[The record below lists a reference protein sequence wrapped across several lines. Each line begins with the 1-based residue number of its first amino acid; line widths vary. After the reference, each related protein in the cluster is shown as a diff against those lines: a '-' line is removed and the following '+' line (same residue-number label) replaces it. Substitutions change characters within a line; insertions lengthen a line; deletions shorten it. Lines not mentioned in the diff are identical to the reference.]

1 MASSFTTNFAIE
13 KPATGE
19 QSGSWGDT
27 TNFNFDLFD
36 RLAGYKSIT
45 LSNTSSTLTVRP
57 SSPSQ
62 GASNVEDGMYRAIKF
77 VDGGDIGGTVTLT
90 VGPNTSATFFLFQN
104 ALSGSRDI
112 TVTQGSGSNAT
123 ITNGQ
128 TAMIYC
134 DGGGSGAA
142 VVSISDSL
150 AMSSP
155 KITGGTITG
164 ITDLAI
170 ADGGTGA
177 STAAAARTNL
187 NVDEAGSAVALAIA
201 LG

>member
-13 KPATGE
+13 KPNTGE
-19 QSGSWGDT
+19 QSGTWGDT

-62 GASNVEDGMYRAIKF
+62 GSSNVEDGMYRAIKF
-77 VDGGDIGGTVTLT
+77 VDGGDIGGNVTLT
-90 VGPNTSATFFLFQN
+90 VGPNTSATFFMFQN

-112 TVTQGSGSNAT
+112 AVTQGSGANVT
-123 ITNGQ
+123 VPNGQ
-128 TAMIYC
+128 SAIVYC
-134 DGGGSGAA
+134 DGAGSGAA
-142 VVSISDSL
+142 VVDIGGSL
-150 AMSSP
+150 SMSNA

-177 STAAAARTNL
+177 SSASAARANL

>member
-13 KPATGE
+13 KPNTGE
-19 QSGSWGDT
+19 QSGTWGDT

-62 GASNVEDGMYRAIKF
+62 GSSNVEDGMYRAIKF
-77 VDGGDIGGTVTLT
+77 VDGGDIGGNVTLT
-90 VGPNTSATFFLFQN
+90 VGPNTSATFFMFQN

-112 TVTQGSGSNAT
+112 AVTQGAGANVT
-123 ITNGQ
+123 VPNGQ
-128 TAMIYC
+128 SAIVYC
-134 DGGGSGAA
+134 DGAGSGAA
-142 VVSISDSL
+142 VVDIGGSL
-150 AMSSP
+150 SMSNA

-177 STAAAARTNL
+177 SSASAARANL

>member
-1 MASSFTTNFAIE
+1 MPSTFSTNFAIE

-27 TNFNFDLFD
+27 TNNNFDIFD
-36 RLAGYKSIT
+36 RLAGFSAVT
-45 LSNTSSTLTVRP
+45 LSSTSETLQVRP
-57 SSPSQ
+57 ASPSQ
-62 GASNVEDGMYRAIKF
+62 GSSNLEDGMFRAIKF
-77 VDGGDIGGTVTLT
+77 EDGGDIGGTVNLT
-90 VGPNTSATFFLFQN
+90 VAPNTAAAFFLLQN
-104 ALSGSRDI
+104 DLSGSRDI
-112 TVTQGSGSNAT
+112 SVGQGTGANVTVV
-123 ITNGQ
+123 NGQ
-128 TAMIYC
+128 TAIIYC
-134 DGGGSGAA
+134 DGGGSGA
-142 VVSISDSL
+142 VVYSIGDNL
-150 AMSSP
+150 TMSNAN
-155 KITGGTITG
+155 ITGGAISG

>member
-13 KPATGE
+13 KPNTGE
-19 QSGSWGDT
+19 QSGTWGDT

-45 LSNTSSTLTVRP
+45 LSSTSSTLTVRP

-62 GASNVEDGMYRAIKF
+62 GSSNVEDGMYRAIKF
-77 VDGGDIGGTVTLT
+77 VDGGDIGGNVTLT
-90 VGPNTSATFFLFQN
+90 VGPDTSATFFMFQN

-112 TVTQGSGSNAT
+112 AVTQGSGANVT
-123 ITNGQ
+123 VPNGQ
-128 TAMIYC
+128 SAIVYC
-134 DGGGSGAA
+134 DGAGSGAA
-142 VVSISDSL
+142 VVDIGGSL
-150 AMSSP
+150 SMSNA

-177 STAAAARTNL
+177 SSASAARANL

>member
-57 SSPSQ
+57 TSPSQ

-112 TVTQGSGSNAT
+112 TVTQGSGANAT

-128 TAMIYC
+128 TAMLYC
-134 DGGGSGAA
+134 DGAGAGAA

-164 ITDLAI
+164 ITDLAV

-187 NVDEAGSAVALAIA
+187 SVDEAGTAVALAIA

>member
-13 KPATGE
+13 KPNTGE
-19 QSGSWGDT
+19 QSGTWGDT

-36 RLAGYKSIT
+36 RLAGFKAIT

-62 GASNVEDGMYRAIKF
+62 GSSNVEDGMYRAIKF

-112 TVTQGSGSNAT
+112 SVTQGSGANAT
-123 ITNGQ
+123 VTNGQ
-128 TAMIYC
+128 TAMVYC
-134 DGGGSGAA
+134 DGAGSGAA
-142 VVSISDSL
+142 VISISDSL

-164 ITDLAI
+164 ITDLAV

>member
-13 KPATGE
+13 KPNTGE

-27 TNFNFDLFD
+27 TKCNCDLVE
-36 RLAGYKSIT
+36 RLAGYTSIT
-45 LSNTSSTLTVRP
+45 LSNASSTLTVRP

-62 GASNVEDGMYRAIKF
+62 GSSNVQDGMYRAIKF

-90 VGPNTSATFFLFQN
+90 VGPNTSATFFMFQN

-112 TVTQGSGSNAT
+112 VVTQGSGANVTVA
-123 ITNGQ
+123 NGQ
-128 TAMIYC
+128 SAIVYC
-134 DGGGSGAA
+134 DGAGSGAA
-142 VVSISDSL
+142 VVDIGGSL
-150 AMSSP
+150 SMSNA

-177 STAAAARTNL
+177 SSASAARANL

>member
-13 KPATGE
+13 KPNTGE
-19 QSGSWGDT
+19 QSGTWGDT

-62 GASNVEDGMYRAIKF
+62 GSSNVEDGMYRAIKF
-77 VDGGDIGGTVTLT
+77 VDGGDIGGNVTLT
-90 VGPNTSATFFLFQN
+90 VGPNTSATFFMFQN

-112 TVTQGSGSNAT
+112 AVTQGSGANVT
-123 ITNGQ
+123 VLNGQ
-128 TAMIYC
+128 SAIVYC
-134 DGGGSGAA
+134 DGAGSGAA
-142 VVSISDSL
+142 VVDIGGSL
-150 AMSSP
+150 SMSNA

-177 STAAAARTNL
+177 SSASAARANL

>member
-13 KPATGE
+13 KPNTGE

-45 LSNTSSTLTVRP
+45 LSNASSTLTVRP

-62 GASNVEDGMYRAIKF
+62 GSSNVQDGMYRAIKF

-90 VGPNTSATFFLFQN
+90 VGPNTSATFFMFQN

-112 TVTQGSGSNAT
+112 VVTQGSGANVTVA
-123 ITNGQ
+123 NGQ
-128 TAMIYC
+128 SAIVYC
-134 DGGGSGAA
+134 DGAGSGAA
-142 VVSISDSL
+142 VVDIGGSL
-150 AMSSP
+150 SMSNA

-177 STAAAARTNL
+177 SSASAARANL

>member
-13 KPATGE
+13 KPNTGE
-19 QSGSWGDT
+19 QSGTWGDT

-62 GASNVEDGMYRAIKF
+62 GSSNVQDGMYRAIKF
-77 VDGGDIGGTVTLT
+77 VDGGDIGGNVTLT
-90 VGPNTSATFFLFQN
+90 VGPNTSATFFMFQN

-112 TVTQGSGSNAT
+112 AVTQGSGANVT
-123 ITNGQ
+123 VLNGQ
-128 TAMIYC
+128 SAIVYC
-134 DGGGSGAA
+134 DGAGSGAA
-142 VVSISDSL
+142 VVDIGGSL
-150 AMSSP
+150 SMSNA

-177 STAAAARTNL
+177 SSASAARANL

>member
-1 MASSFTTNFAIE
+1 MASSFSTNLGIE

-19 QSGSWGDT
+19 LSGTWGDV
-27 TNFNFDLFD
+27 TNFNFDIFD
-36 RLAGYKSIT
+36 RVVGYKSVT
-45 LSNTSSTLTVRP
+45 LSNTSSTLTVRA
-57 SSPSQ
+57 SSPSS
-62 GASNVEDGMYRAIKF
+62 GSSNVQDGMYRAIKF

-90 VGPNTSATFFLFQN
+90 VGPNTSSNIFLFQN

-112 TVTQGSGSNAT
+112 TVTQGSGANAT
-123 ITNGQ
+123 ITNGK
-128 TAMIYC
+128 TAIVYC
-134 DGGGSGAA
+134 DGAGSGAA
-142 VVSISDSL
+142 VVSVSDNL

-164 ITDLAI
+164 ITDLAV

-177 STAAAARTNL
+177 SNAAGARTNL
-187 NVDEAGSAVALAIA
+187 DVDQAGTAVALAIA

>member
-13 KPATGE
+13 KPNTGE
-19 QSGSWGDT
+19 QSGTWGDT

-36 RLAGYKSIT
+36 RLAGFKAIT

-62 GASNVEDGMYRAIKF
+62 GSSNVEDGMYRAIKF

-112 TVTQGSGSNAT
+112 SVTQGSGANAT
-123 ITNGQ
+123 VTNGQ
-128 TAMIYC
+128 TAMVYC
-134 DGGGSGAA
+134 DGAGSGAA
-142 VVSISDSL
+142 VISISDSL

-164 ITDLAI
+164 ITDLAV

-177 STAAAARTNL
+177 SNAAAARTNL
-187 NVDEAGSAVALAIA
+187 NVDEAGTAVALAIA

>member
-13 KPATGE
+13 KPNTGE
-19 QSGSWGDT
+19 QSGTWGDT

-36 RLAGYKSIT
+36 RLAGFKAIT

-62 GASNVEDGMYRAIKF
+62 GSSNVEDGMYRAIKF

-90 VGPNTSATFFLFQN
+90 VGPNTSATCFLFQN

-112 TVTQGSGSNAT
+112 RVTQGSGANAT
-123 ITNGQ
+123 VTNGQ
-128 TAMIYC
+128 TAMVYC
-134 DGGGSGAA
+134 DGAGSGAA
-142 VVSISDSL
+142 VISISDSL

-164 ITDLAI
+164 ITDLAV

-177 STAAAARTNL
+177 SNAAAARTNL
-187 NVDEAGSAVALAIA
+187 NVDEAGTAVALAIA

>member
-57 SSPSQ
+57 TSPSQ
-62 GASNVEDGMYRAIKF
+62 GSSNVEDGMYRAIKF

-112 TVTQGSGSNAT
+112 TVTQGSGANAT

-128 TAMIYC
+128 TAMLYC
-134 DGGGSGAA
+134 DGAGSGAA

-164 ITDLAI
+164 ITDLAV

-187 NVDEAGSAVALAIA
+187 SVDEAGTAVALAIA

>member
-13 KPATGE
+13 KPNTGE
-19 QSGSWGDT
+19 QSGTWGDT

-45 LSNTSSTLTVRP
+45 LSSTSSTLTVRP

-62 GASNVEDGMYRAIKF
+62 GSSNVEDGMYRAIKF
-77 VDGGDIGGTVTLT
+77 VDGGDIGGNVTLT
-90 VGPNTSATFFLFQN
+90 VGPNTSATFFMFQN

-112 TVTQGSGSNAT
+112 AVTQGSGANVT
-123 ITNGQ
+123 VPNGQ
-128 TAMIYC
+128 SAIVYC
-134 DGGGSGAA
+134 DGAGSGAA
-142 VVSISDSL
+142 VVDIGGSL
-150 AMSSP
+150 SMSNA

-177 STAAAARTNL
+177 SSASAARANL

>member
-1 MASSFTTNFAIE
+1 MPSTFSTNFAIE

-27 TNFNFDLFD
+27 TNHNFDIFD
-36 RLAGYKSIT
+36 RLAGYKSVT
-45 LSNTSSTLTVRP
+45 LSSTSETLQVRP

-62 GASNVEDGMYRAIKF
+62 GASNLEDGMFRAIKF
-77 VDGGDIGGTVTLT
+77 EDASDIGGTVNLT
-90 VGPNTSATFFLFQN
+90 VAPNTAAAFFLFQN
-104 ALSGSRDI
+104 DLSGSRDI
-112 TVTQGSGSNAT
+112 SVGQGTGSNVTVA
-123 ITNGQ
+123 NGQ
-128 TAMIYC
+128 TAIVYC
-134 DGGGSGAA
+134 DGAGSSAT
-142 VVSISDSL
+142 VYSIGDNLS
-150 AMSSP
+150 MSNAN
-155 KITGGTITG
+155 ITGGSISG

>member
-1 MASSFTTNFAIE
+1 MPSTFSTNFAIE

-27 TNFNFDLFD
+27 TNHNFDIFD
-36 RLAGYKSIT
+36 RLAGYKSVT
-45 LSNTSSTLTVRP
+45 LSSTSETLQVRP

-62 GASNVEDGMYRAIKF
+62 GASNLEDGMFRAIKF
-77 VDGGDIGGTVTLT
+77 EDASDIGGTVNLT
-90 VGPNTSATFFLFQN
+90 VAPNTAAAFFLFQN
-104 ALSGSRDI
+104 DLSGSRDI
-112 TVTQGSGSNAT
+112 SVGQGTGSNVTVA
-123 ITNGQ
+123 NGQ
-128 TAMIYC
+128 TAIVYC
-134 DGGGSGAA
+134 DGAGSGAT
-142 VVSISDSL
+142 VYSIGDNLS
-150 AMSSP
+150 MSNAN
-155 KITGGTITG
+155 ITGGSISG

>member
-13 KPATGE
+13 KPNTGE
-19 QSGSWGDT
+19 QSGTWGDT

-62 GASNVEDGMYRAIKF
+62 GSSNVQDGMYRAIKF
-77 VDGGDIGGTVTLT
+77 VDGGDIGGNVTLT
-90 VGPNTSATFFLFQN
+90 VGPNTSATFFMFQN

-112 TVTQGSGSNAT
+112 VVTQGSGGNVTVA
-123 ITNGQ
+123 NGQ
-128 TAMIYC
+128 SAIVYC
-134 DGGGSGAA
+134 DGAGSGAA
-142 VVSISDSL
+142 VVDIGGSL
-150 AMSSP
+150 SMSNA

-177 STAAAARTNL
+177 SSASAARANL

>member
-1 MASSFTTNFAIE
+1 MASSFSTIFGIE

-19 QSGSWGDT
+19 QSGAWGDT

-36 RLAGYKSIT
+36 RLAGFNALT
-45 LSNTSSTLTVRP
+45 LSNTSSTLTIRDA
-57 SSPSQ
+57 SPNQ
-62 GASNVEDGMYRAIKF
+62 GQSNVQDGMYRAIKF

-90 VGPNTSATFFLFQN
+90 VAPNTSATFFLFEN

-112 TVTQGSGSNAT
+112 VVTQGSGGNVTVA
-123 ITNGQ
+123 NGQ
-128 TAMIYC
+128 SAIVYC
-134 DGGGSGAA
+134 DGAGSGAA
-142 VVSISDSL
+142 VVDIGGSL
-150 AMSSP
+150 TMSNAN
-155 KITGGTITG
+155 ITGGSITG

-177 STAAAARTNL
+177 STASAARTNL